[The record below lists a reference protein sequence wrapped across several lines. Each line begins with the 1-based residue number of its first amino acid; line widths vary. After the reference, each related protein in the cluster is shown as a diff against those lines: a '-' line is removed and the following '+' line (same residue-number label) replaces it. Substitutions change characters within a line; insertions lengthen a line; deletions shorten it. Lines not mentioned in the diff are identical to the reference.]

1 MLSLKKAH
9 VKCSVF
15 EQWVKSLFHVDAITI
30 ELFRI
35 LFLDQP
41 YPLFLTDKTR
51 EYFRKLDNDLF
62 IKHLLAPN
70 IFTAEDNNFNV

>member
-1 MLSLKKAH
+1 MLSLKKPH

-15 EQWVKSLFHVDAITI
+15 EQWVKSLFYVDAITI

-41 YPLFLTDKTR
+41 YPLFLIDKTG
-51 EYFRKLDNDLF
+51 EYFRKIDNDLF
-62 IKHLLAPN
+62 IKHL
-70 IFTAEDNNFNV
+70 